1 MGKINIEKIA
11 SQDSVHKIIT
21 FPVLVPDEK
30 DFNWDIISQDEIVKT
45 AINFALSLGTK
56 QINFD
61 HQDGTDTTEARFV
74 ETYILP
80 IDMVMEGGIL
90 PKGTWMVWIQFS
102 ETLYQKFID
111 GEIVGVSMEGWGT
124 VDPIN

>member
-1 MGKINIEKIA
+1 MEKKILEKIA

-30 DFNWDIISQDEIVKT
+30 DLNGDIITQDEIVKT

-61 HQDGTDTTEARFV
+61 HQDGTDTSEARFV

-80 IDMVMEGGIL
+80 IDMAMEG
-90 PKGTWMVWIQFS
+90 
-102 ETLYQKFID
+102 
-111 GEIVGVSMEGWGT
+111 
-124 VDPIN
+124 